1 MKSKK
6 SSSSRSRK
14 SSKSKSPK
22 KDKEEQLEEQDH
34 PIIPTENVEKSPIED
49 NVFEFNLNQKILCDK
64 STAPS
69 PTLSII
75 SSANSINSNWQ
86 RERELENTNE
96 DLQEKIKDTEER
108 LQSLRIQY
116 DSLSQIHR
124 VMRENHLRLQEESD
138 KLKIDYQILD
148 ECANVL
154 R

>member
-22 KDKEEQLEEQDH
+22 KDKEDQLEEQDH
-34 PIIPTENVEKSPIED
+34 PIIPTENVEKSPIDD
-49 NVFEFNLNQKILCDK
+49 NVFDFNLNQKILCDK

-86 RERELENTNE
+86 RERELENKNE